1 MSGPESGSTPGST
14 SGPTS
19 GTTAT
24 GPPVARRHPLL
35 RDAGIVALWFV
46 VLGVVAAVVWWQLTP
61 LAEYT
66 RTATNAEMG
75 EEQLGV
81 QVAAD
86 GWYFVIAA
94 AGGLVSGVALLSWR
108 RRDPVAM
115 VVLVTLGALLGAWV
129 MLRVGL
135 WLGPADPKSV
145 LPHVAVGAKVP
156 LQLKPHAD
164 GVVTVWPIATLLG
177 ALAVIWGLDDRRG
190 KAADAAATSTGE
202 QPETGSPGES

>member
-1 MSGPESGSTPGST
+1 MSEATPAT
-14 SGPTS
+14 PTS
-19 GTTAT
+19 A
-24 GPPVARRHPLL
+24 PASRRHALL
-35 RDAGIVALWFV
+35 RDAGVVAAWFV
-46 VLGVVAAVVWWQLTP
+46 VLGVVAALLWWQLTP

-66 RTATNAEMG
+66 RTATNAEMD

-81 QVAAD
+81 QVSAD

-94 AGGLVSGVALLSWR
+94 VGGLVSGVALLSWR

-145 LPHVAVGAKVP
+145 IPHVAVGAKVP
-156 LQLKPHAD
+156 MQLEPHAH

-177 ALAVIWGLDDRRG
+177 ALGVIWGLDDRRH
-190 KAADAAATSTGE
+190 KVRKADADQASSG
-202 QPETGSPGES
+202 